1 MLCSWADLQDRY
13 FPFLTAHVTNEE
25 WDEKIKK
32 NRSSSDLVDYANASN
47 VWRHQVPLGASA
59 ISSATRLIV
68 LKPNSASKWI
78 MPAKNT
84 LKFKTRPAWCLWHV
98 SGWRR
103 ILASKET
110 RGLAD
115 REVGRGQLFPFCS
128 NATLYFPILRALLS
142 LIELSPLFSWMSL
155 IGRAWSATDGLLY
168 CALCCQ
174 PPKQPL
180 GQVPACKHVQP
191 ATKQC
196 KHFPPSPSG
205 KNWRS

>member
-1 MLCSWADLQDRY
+1 MK
-13 FPFLTAHVTNEE
+13 NEMRRL
-25 WDEKIKK
+25 KK

-78 MPAKNT
+78 MPAKT
-84 LKFKTRPAWCLWHV
+84 RSSLKHDPWCLWHV

-115 REVGRGQLFPFCS
+115 REVGRSQLFPICS

-142 LIELSPLFSWMSL
+142 LIELSPLFLGWAL
-155 IGRAWSATDGLLY
+155 LGGFGRPQTDCFIVHYVANLPPNHCVQTCATCNQTMQTFSTVSKWEKLALVNRQQRLVLLLQNSAQ
-168 CALCCQ
+168 A
-174 PPKQPL
+174 
-180 GQVPACKHVQP
+180 
-191 ATKQC
+191 
-196 KHFPPSPSG
+196 PSYRFHAP
-205 KNWRS
+205 